1 MIRTAWALHR
11 VDLQRTARVVG
22 GAMAANAAAAAPAAP
37 AGFVFAGSLADIPTG
52 LSELQLR
59 PDAPLV
65 LVRRDA
71 REAGGAPTVSALGGL
86 CAHKGGRM
94 ALGDIEDGGSGGGGA
109 CSIVCPRHRKRFEGG
124 LRFDVETGAAF
135 LAQGAAAAD
144 EFDAAWR
151 LPVHEV
157 RVLNGAVYVAAAPRE
172 PGGGAAA
179 GACAGAGAA
188 EGAAGTGAGAGAG
201 GRE

>member
-1 MIRTAWALHR
+1 MAQWTQCSMIQILPTWADAACNISGDTH
-11 VDLQRTARVVG
+11 D
-22 GAMAANAAAAAPAAP
+22 GAD
-37 AGFVFAGSLADIPTG
+37 S
-52 LSELQLR
+52 
-59 PDAPLV
+59 
-65 LVRRDA
+65 
-71 REAGGAPTVSALGGL
+71 
-86 CAHKGGRM
+86 
-94 ALGDIEDGGSGGGGA
+94 
-109 CSIVCPRHRKRFEGG
+109 HRKRFEGG

-172 PGGGAAA
+172 PGGGEAA